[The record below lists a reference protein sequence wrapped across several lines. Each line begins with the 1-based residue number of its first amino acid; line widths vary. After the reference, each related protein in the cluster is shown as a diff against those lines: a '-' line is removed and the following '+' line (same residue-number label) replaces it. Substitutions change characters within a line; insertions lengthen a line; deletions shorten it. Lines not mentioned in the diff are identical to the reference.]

1 MKITRRQ
8 LKRMISEVMESDKD
22 NPAMLITYL
31 MMMSAQGN
39 EAGVREHRD
48 LLKGLGYDDL
58 AIGNIVEMA
67 LFLPSGQEAINEA
80 IKRWNNK

>member
-8 LKRMISEVMESDKD
+8 LKRMISEVTERDKD
-22 NPAMLITYL
+22 DPAMLITYL
-31 MMMSAQGN
+31 VMMSAQGN

-48 LLKGLGYDDL
+48 LLRGLGYDNL

-67 LFLPSGQEAINEA
+67 LFLPSGREAINEA
-80 IKRWNNK
+80 IRRWNNK

>member
-8 LKRMISEVMESDKD
+8 LKRMISEVTERDKD
-22 NPAMLITYL
+22 DPAMLITYL
-31 MMMSAQGN
+31 VMMSAQGN

-48 LLKGLGYDDL
+48 LLRGLGYDNL

-80 IKRWNNK
+80 IRRWNNK